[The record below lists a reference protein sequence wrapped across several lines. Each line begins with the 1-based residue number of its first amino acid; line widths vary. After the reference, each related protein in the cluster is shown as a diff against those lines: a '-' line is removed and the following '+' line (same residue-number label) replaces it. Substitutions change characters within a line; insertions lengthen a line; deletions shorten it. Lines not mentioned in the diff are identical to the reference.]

1 MKNQSTPSS
10 SARCALACLAVLTT
24 TAFLPTIANAQLK
37 VLTTFPESALQ
48 GAKPD
53 GGGVVVGNQ
62 YFGTTNLGGVN
73 GNGVL
78 FRVNLNGT
86 GFTKLK
92 DFTTSEGRPEYQSYS
107 STGRLIAAGGQLYGT
122 VAGASDNWEGVLYRI
137 DTSGSGFTKIF
148 EFNKYLYWSGS
159 DSVYTSRGYYPS
171 SKFIDGTTIYGICGN
186 GGNGS
191 GSGTLFKIN
200 IDGTGF
206 QEIYDFQGGADGS
219 QPVDIV
225 DGGTVIY
232 GITRSGGIADKG
244 TIFKVNKDGTG
255 YQQLRYM
262 MESDVYLESIAIS
275 GSKLYISSS
284 DGGQVTSQIKY
295 PDGFIA
301 SINTDGSGYK
311 FIKTLDYSTTKIEGP
326 THILINNNLI
336 YGVCEYGGTG
346 DFSGGIFKM
355 NFDGSGFSQLA
366 AFSDLDKG
374 TTGSNPSSLIFNNGV
389 LYGTNSE
396 GGTGGQ
402 GTVYSLS
409 VGGSSPNPT
418 PPPLPT
424 TQAMYGTVTFT
435 ATAFF
440 PQSSAPT
447 TKKSGNVQTLTEPA
461 KMATYSISNALVLK
475 LASDAALIPSTS
487 GYSIVCPDDFESG
500 IQFFAYKKGSPLVSL
515 SPIISFTEAV
525 NVQAAT
531 KITTTNLSTFAETV
545 SQSGTEKSYG
555 TGQFN
560 DMSVAMNRTI
570 NFKSG
575 TVKINGINYSY
586 YPSTTTGTFFGG
598 SEDGT
603 LFVEGKFSVG
613 ASTPITI
620 PAE

>member
-1 MKNQSTPSS
+1 MV
-10 SARCALACLAVLTT
+10 ACLALLTP
-24 TAFLPTIANAQLK
+24 TAFLPTIASAQIK

-53 GGGVVVGNQ
+53 GGGVVIGNQ
-62 YFGTTNLGGVN
+62 YFGTTNIGGVN
-73 GNGVL
+73 GKGVL
-78 FRVNLNGT
+78 FRVNLDAT

-92 DFTTSEGRPEYQSYS
+92 DFTTSEGQPEYQSYS
-107 STGRLIAAGGQLYGT
+107 STGKLIAAGGQIYGT
-122 VAGASDNWEGVLYRI
+122 VAGGSENWEGVLYRI
-137 DTSGSGFTKIF
+137 DTSGGGFTKIL
-148 EFNKYLYWSGS
+148 EFNKYLYDSGS
-159 DSVYTSRGYYPS
+159 GSAYTSRGYSPS
-171 SKFIDGTTIYGICGN
+171 LKFIDGATIYGICEN

-219 QPVDIV
+219 DPADII

-232 GITRSGGIADKG
+232 GVTRSGGIANEG
-244 TIFKVNKDGTG
+244 TIFKINKDGTG

-262 MESDVYLESIAIS
+262 MELDLALKSIAIS

-284 DGGQVTSQIKY
+284 DGGQITAQIKY

-311 FIKTLDYSTTKIEGP
+311 IIKTFDYSTTKIGSP
-326 THILINNNLI
+326 TYILINNNLI

-355 NFDGSGFSQLA
+355 NLDGSGFSQLA
-366 AFSDLDKG
+366 VFSDSDKG
-374 TTGSNPSSLIFNNGV
+374 ASGKEPSGLMFSNGG

-396 GGTGGQ
+396 GGTGGF

-418 PPPLPT
+418 PTPAPT
-424 TQAMYGTVTFT
+424 TQAMYGAVTFT
-435 ATAFF
+435 ATAFS
-440 PQSSAPT
+440 PQIGAPA
-447 TKKSGNVQTLTEPA
+447 TKKSGNTQTLTEPV
-461 KMATYSISNALVLK
+461 KMATYSISNALVLQMAVESG
-475 LASDAALIPSTS
+475 LISSAS
-487 GYSIVCPDDFESG
+487 GFSIVCPDNFESG
-500 IQFFAYKKGSPLVSL
+500 IEFFAYKKGLPLVSL

-545 SQSGTEKSYG
+545 SQSGIEKSYG
-555 TGQFN
+555 TGLFN
-560 DMSVAMNRTI
+560 DMSLAMNRTI
-570 NFKSG
+570 TFKSG

-586 YPSTTTGTFFGG
+586 YPSTTTGIFFGG
-598 SEDGT
+598 AEDGT
-603 LFVEGKFSVG
+603 LYVEGKFSIA
-613 ASTPITI
+613 ASKPINVPTQ
-620 PAE
+620 